1 MFAARHAHWV
11 IARDMTSCIS
21 RSTCPSV
28 PPSKLLRPRLRG
40 ASSIFSIFSILS
52 RRPSILFAHF
62 ALVRCISPP
71 TSKTLTLTL
80 NAWRGNG

>member
-1 MFAARHAHWV
+1 MFAPRHAHWV

-21 RSTCPSV
+21 RSA
-28 PPSKLLRPRLRG
+28 LLRPRLRG